1 MGLIRGGLVFSLG
14 VLLLLSFLA
23 MNTFLTLYLSLE
35 YGNVKSH
42 VLSFTGGGVQGELS
56 IYDMYYKQY
65 ECGFF
70 DCFKFEEPLV
80 VVSKHAQ
87 NYWETRFYFSLI
99 VSLTLFSAMF
109 LFSYNK
115 ENIFIYL
122 GGLLGIASLPFLKIG
137 EVFSWV
143 FGSFFKFSG
152 SSGQVVLGISDILF
166 SKSKIVFGIMFV
178 LAIMLIA
185 IGISIKVFN
194 FETFLAR
201 VVPGGKKDE
210 NQKFVETKQ
219 KTIRSSLKTEKIIV
233 LEKEIDKTR
242 KKLAEIEK
250 DKRVKKKRVG

>member
-1 MGLIRGGLVFSLG
+1 
-14 VLLLLSFLA
+14 
-23 MNTFLTLYLSLE
+23 
-35 YGNVKSH
+35 
-42 VLSFTGGGVQGELS
+42 
-56 IYDMYYKQY
+56 
-65 ECGFF
+65 
-70 DCFKFEEPLV
+70 
-80 VVSKHAQ
+80 
-87 NYWETRFYFSLI
+87 
-99 VSLTLFSAMF
+99 
-109 LFSYNK
+109 
-115 ENIFIYL
+115 
-122 GGLLGIASLPFLKIG
+122 LGI
-137 EVFSWV
+137 W
-143 FGSFFKFSG
+143 SFFKFSG